1 VPGYT
6 TTAAYNKAPVGS
18 LLTVSAPDG
27 EEFALVPVNEG
38 LLQENREFAR
48 LEAEEQTTKG
58 EQSEVWRVGPG
69 AEAERQGPGQ

>member
-1 VPGYT
+1 MAGH
-6 TTAAYNKAPVGS
+6 ALDVGGG
-18 LLTVSAPDG
+18 DG

-38 LLQENREFAR
+38 LLQENLEFAR